1 MVLFVVLDDFDADW
15 DGFFGTELSQIVQ
28 EFVLEEDGVGGVD
41 SGVVAV
47 DDEGDEFLVF
57 SFLFSGKF
65 FLLFFSLFLFVLF
78 VEFFIGLNDTGVDG
92 EGFRFQVVESLEAA
106 DDVGLGV
113 TENDTFVLEELGD
126 PFWVT
131 TR

>member
-113 TENDTFVLEELGD
+113 TENDTLVLEELGD